1 MERGY
6 STTQRASAP
15 AGANAA
21 GAAGADAAT
30 PVKAKPA
37 EPAAPAAPAA
47 AAGVPESNV
56 PAGVLALQKREA
68 FPRPPGLRGPWHT
81 PYFATSGEPW
91 VFFP

>member
-21 GAAGADAAT
+21 GAAGANAAT

-81 PYFATSGEPW
+81 PYFATSGEP
-91 VFFP
+91 